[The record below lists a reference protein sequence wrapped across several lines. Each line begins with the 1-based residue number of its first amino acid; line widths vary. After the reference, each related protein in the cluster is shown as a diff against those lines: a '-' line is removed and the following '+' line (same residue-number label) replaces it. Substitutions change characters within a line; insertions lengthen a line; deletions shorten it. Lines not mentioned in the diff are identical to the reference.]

1 MILLNLAIDD
11 SEKFEL
17 LETYKKDLESFEKE
31 YEIIKAS
38 GLDVI
43 EIENKILDINDKIN
57 ERDVI
62 ISKNTES
69 KIEVETELKENE
81 IRTNEILKALT
92 IKDSMEDMTKRFN
105 ELRIRLKEIEELKTK
120 KEQCIQTI
128 RTNKDSLVKINEF
141 IDKLTARVN
150 QLSFNK
156 ETYKSLVTEHEALKL
171 LFEDADVI
179 KDALNSSKGIPLIFL
194 QVYLKNCPIMMNNL
208 LDTIYN
214 GELQIEG
221 FLIDEN
227 EFRIP
232 FNKSGIKVPDI
243 VMASQGESSFISIV
257 LSLSLIIQSMTK
269 YDIICLDEL
278 DGPLDT
284 KNREQFIKV
293 LYSFINQVNSEQVF
307 LISHNNMFDNE
318 PIDLILTGDMDIENY
333 KFANVIFKP

>member
-1 MILLNLAIDD
+1 M
-11 SEKFEL
+11 
-17 LETYKKDLESFEKE
+17 
-31 YEIIKAS
+31 
-38 GLDVI
+38 
-43 EIENKILDINDKIN
+43 
-57 ERDVI
+57 
-62 ISKNTES
+62 
-69 KIEVETELKENE
+69 
-81 IRTNEILKALT
+81 
-92 IKDSMEDMTKRFN
+92 
-105 ELRIRLKEIEELKTK
+105 
-120 KEQCIQTI
+120 
-128 RTNKDSLVKINEF
+128 
-141 IDKLTARVN
+141 
-150 QLSFNK
+150 FNK
-156 ETYKSLVTEHEALKL
+156 ETYMNLLTEYNALKL

-232 FNKSGIKVPDI
+232 FVKSGIKVPDI

-269 YDIICLDEL
+269 YDIIGLDEL

-284 KNREQFIKV
+284 KNREEFIKV
-293 LYSFINQVNSEQVF
+293 LYTFIEQVKCEQVF

-318 PIDLILTGDMDIENY
+318 PIDLILTGDIDVDNF
-333 KFANVIFKP
+333 KFANVIFRP